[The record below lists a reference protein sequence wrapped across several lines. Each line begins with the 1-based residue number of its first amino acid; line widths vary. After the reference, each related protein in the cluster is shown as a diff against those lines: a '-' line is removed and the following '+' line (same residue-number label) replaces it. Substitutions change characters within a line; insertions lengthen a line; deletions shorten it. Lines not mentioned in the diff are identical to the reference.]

1 MTKIVLATLPEEL
14 SIHRMSK
21 SAELAQV
28 LADRALAD
36 INARQTL
43 FASLHSQDELSIV
56 CAATLSVNSE
66 STSGPWRAI
75 HVIGPLDFALT
86 GVLSGLAAPLA
97 AAQISIFAISSF
109 DTDYLLVK
117 AETLEVA
124 ISTLERAAYSFR
136 HTD

>member
-1 MTKIVLATLPEEL
+1 VTNIVLATLPEEL
-14 SIHRMSK
+14 SIHRMHK
-21 SAELAQV
+21 SAELTQI

-36 INARQTL
+36 TDAKQSL

-56 CAATLSVNSE
+56 CAATLAVTSE

-86 GVLSGLAAPLA
+86 GILSGLAAPLA

-117 AETLEVA
+117 AEALDAA
-124 ISTLERAAYSFR
+124 ISTLEQAGYSFR
-136 HTD
+136 HTN